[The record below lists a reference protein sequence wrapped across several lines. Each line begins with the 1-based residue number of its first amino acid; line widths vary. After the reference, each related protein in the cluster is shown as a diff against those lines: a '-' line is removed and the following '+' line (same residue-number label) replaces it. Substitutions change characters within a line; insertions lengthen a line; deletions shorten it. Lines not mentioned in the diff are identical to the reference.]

1 MDLPNLRQY
10 RYDVFDVLS
19 DSGGFARVYRAI
31 DIKTGYLV
39 AIKEPRKPTP
49 EQLKALEKEAQMY
62 LYLSQKNEHITKL
75 KDFIKMPNQDY
86 LVLEF
91 IDGWT
96 LDEYQRKVVKGPI
109 RDNIAIPL
117 FLQILDAVGYIHRNG
132 YVHKDI
138 KPANIMVRKTDMT
151 VKMLDMGISAKLKD
165 INNNARAVGTPA
177 FMPPEQFQKEQCGP
191 ATDIFALGVTLFCL
205 LTYHLPFDGATT
217 TDIWNKIKM
226 GNIPAA
232 HQICPYVNPEFQ
244 PIIEKALRPEPWL
257 RYQTCAEMA
266 GDIIKINI

>member
-31 DIKTGYLV
+31 DTKTGYLV

-49 EQLKALEKEAQMY
+49 EQLKALEKEAKMY

-75 KDFIKMPNQDY
+75 KDFIKMPGQDY
-86 LVLEF
+86 LVMEF

-96 LDEYQRKVVKGPI
+96 LDDYQRKVAKGPI
-109 RDNIAIPL
+109 RDSIAIPL

-132 YVHKDI
+132 FVHKDI
-138 KPANIMVRKTDMT
+138 KPANIMVRKEDMK

-191 ATDIFALGVTLFCL
+191 YTDVFALGVTLFCL
-205 LTYHLPFDGATT
+205 LTYSLPFNGSTT
-217 TDIWNKIKM
+217 TEIWNKIKS
-226 GNIPAA
+226 GNIPDA
-232 HQICPYVNPEFQ
+232 HQVCPFVNPEFQ
-244 PIIEKALRPEPWL
+244 PIIEKSLRPEPWL
-257 RYQTCAEMA
+257 RYQTCGEMA
-266 GDIIKINI
+266 AAIQKIKV

>member
-1 MDLPNLRQY
+1 MDLPDLRQY
-10 RYDVFDVLS
+10 SYDVFDVLS

-31 DIKTGYLV
+31 DFKTGYQV

-49 EQLKALEKEAQMY
+49 AQLKALEKEAQMY

-75 KDFIKMPNQDY
+75 TDFIKKPGQDY
-86 LVLEF
+86 LVMEF
-91 IDGWT
+91 VEGWP
-96 LDEYQRKVVKGPI
+96 LDDYQRKVARGPI
-109 RDNIAIPL
+109 RDSIAIPL

-138 KPANIMVRKTDMT
+138 KPGNIMVRKSDMK

-165 INNNARAVGTPA
+165 INNNAHVVGTPA

-191 ATDIFALGVTLFCL
+191 YTDIFALGVTLFCM
-205 LTYHLPFDGATT
+205 LTYSLPFNGETT
-217 TDIWNKIKM
+217 TEIWNKIKQ

-232 HQICPYVNPEFQ
+232 HQVCPYVNPEYQ

-257 RYQTCAEMA
+257 RYQTCNEMA
-266 GDIIKINI
+266 QAIMKIKV